1 MSDNFEKFMTSA
13 NEGLD
18 AEIRRIQKK
27 NSSDSMIYSY
37 ILTNK
42 NKLRSMAAT
51 MDLNSRQYKMV
62 NYIEDHLEH
71 SGVVSYN
78 KSTIRKGLNKIG
90 IVACERI
97 GWYAG
102 IIYTIISISIC
113 TFVFFINSID
123 SLTLY
128 ILSAWISLAF
138 SSIGGLFTAMALEST
153 NFRYFRVKKY
163 DL

>member
-51 MDLNSRQYKMV
+51 MDLNTRQYKMV
-62 NYIEDHLEH
+62 KYIEDHLEH

-90 IVACERI
+90 SVSCERI
-97 GWYAG
+97 CWYSG

-113 TFVFFINSID
+113 TFVFF
-123 SLTLY
+123 Y
-128 ILSAWISLAF
+128 
-138 SSIGGLFTAMALEST
+138 
-153 NFRYFRVKKY
+153 
-163 DL
+163 